1 MSGIRNRIKDGKADS
16 ASSELCLLQLVTVSV
31 SMINGLHLTL
41 TFINSDKSTNHSTE
55 NLEVATLLAL
65 ASNTTIASNKNINYY
80 FRIHSIAFEALVL
93 KAMKFD
99 LPIDMIKVAND
110 PSNSCISITKTTK
123 QNQYS
128 KS

>member
-1 MSGIRNRIKDGKADS
+1 MSGIRNRIKDEKADS
-16 ASSELCLLQLVTVSV
+16 VNSKLCLLQLVTVSV

-41 TFINSDKSTNHSTE
+41 TFINSDKSTNRSTK

-65 ASNTTIASNKNINYY
+65 ASNTTIASNTNINYY
-80 FRIHSIAFEALVL
+80 FRIHSIAFEAFVL

-110 PSNSCISITKTTK
+110 PSNSCT
-123 QNQYS
+123 
-128 KS
+128 